1 MAQKNY
7 KTEGREALISF
18 LSKNPDRQFTTEELC
33 TAVHGDVARGKSSVY
48 RHLSELCA
56 QETVRKFRSEEKNCS
71 VYQYVGKACDC
82 GKHFHEKCVACGS
95 LRHLDC
101 DDSLRFA
108 AHLLAEHGFEI
119 DCGQSILYGLCADC
133 RAARG
138 GA

>member
-33 TAVHGDVARGKSSVY
+33 VAVHGNAARPKSSVY

-71 VYQYVGKACDC
+71 VYQYVGQACDC
-82 GKHFHEKCVACGS
+82 GKHFHEKCLSCGS

-101 DDSLRFA
+101 DDSLKFA
-108 AHLLAEHGFEI
+108 AHLLAAHGFEI